1 MRLRLAIP
9 VLCSVLLAAHFLR
22 ERSLVFV
29 ALSMLGI
36 PLLFVRNHWV
46 VRGMQLFFILASM
59 EWIHTTV
66 ALVLERKAMGLPWL
80 RMAII
85 LGGVAALTL
94 ASAGIVN
101 RRDLSRKG
109 SDGRHV
115 IE

>member
-66 ALVLERKAMGLPWL
+66 GLVLERKAMGLPWI

-94 ASAGIVN
+94 GSAGIVN

-115 IE
+115 IG